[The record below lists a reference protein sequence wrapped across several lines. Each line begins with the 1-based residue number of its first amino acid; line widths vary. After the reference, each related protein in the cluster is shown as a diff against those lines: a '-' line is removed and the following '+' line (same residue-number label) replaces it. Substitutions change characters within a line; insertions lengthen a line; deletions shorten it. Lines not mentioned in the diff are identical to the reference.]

1 MAVKLPPDSWIAQVI
16 TLKGFQDRVYSK
28 IDGSVLGYVK
38 DDKFVQT
45 VDKLP
50 VAKTKQKSEKDKIFA
65 TKIRELAA
73 LNAITSLEFDSEYY
87 RSVAENSKK
96 PAAERKKALA
106 EYKKIEAEIA
116 AKKEEAK
123 VAETAVKTLT
133 SEKTAAE
140 TTKTAGKRAAELEKE
155 YAKLQADSK
164 LIIDPKSGS
173 AENLKNKMDKLV
185 TEYRSVYSKLVG
197 VPISLTAAKLQI
209 KSKLPK
215 PVATK
220 PTGPTGPAA
229 AKPTGPTGPT
239 VITKPTGPTGPTKAV
254 TPTGPTGPTKAVT
267 PTGPTGPTKTVTPTG
282 PTGGTGSTGGA
293 SSIFNP
299 DPNAAVGGP
308 GVGIQAVEGGPGS
321 ATQATTPLDVL
332 LKQTEFWYDLPDY
345 IFKLDPALGKL
356 LVQAVA
362 EGWDDAKFLA
372 KAKLTPWWQKN
383 AESVR
388 TKIVNRA
395 KYDELRAAGEDVKNT
410 EYGIYLDGQMRTIK
424 AQAKQMSGVTLTD
437 AQAQSIAQKIYDGNL
452 ENDALAINALL
463 VPYLGKVTSIVG
475 TGVSNTSFGGDA
487 LKNYQILQGIAK
499 ANGFSIRDIL
509 PNISALAAG
518 GDLETA
524 VLRGL
529 ADGSLDINRI
539 AQDARVLAAAGQPEY
554 VRGLLNQG
562 YDLQDV
568 YAPYRNQMGSILE
581 LDPNTIDLNDATLRS
596 AITDKG
602 DMNLYDFK
610 KLLKQDKRWQYTASA
625 KEEVSDATLGILR
638 DFGFQG

>member
-1 MAVKLPPDSWIAQVI
+1 
-16 TLKGFQDRVYSK
+16 
-28 IDGSVLGYVK
+28 VL
-38 DDKFVQT
+38 F
-45 VDKLP
+45 
-50 VAKTKQKSEKDKIFA
+50 
-65 TKIRELAA
+65 
-73 LNAITSLEFDSEYY
+73 
-87 RSVAENSKK
+87 RS
-96 PAAERKKALA
+96 
-106 EYKKIEAEIA
+106 
-116 AKKEEAK
+116 
-123 VAETAVKTLT
+123 
-133 SEKTAAE
+133 
-140 TTKTAGKRAAELEKE
+140 
-155 YAKLQADSK
+155 
-164 LIIDPKSGS
+164 
-173 AENLKNKMDKLV
+173 
-185 TEYRSVYSKLVG
+185 
-197 VPISLTAAKLQI
+197 AKLQI

-220 PTGPTGPAA
+220 PTGPTGP
-229 AKPTGPTGPT
+229 T
-239 VITKPTGPTGPTKAV
+239 VLTKPTGPTGPAKVV
-254 TPTGPTGPTKAVT
+254 TPKGSTGPTKLPT
-267 PTGPTGPTKTVTPTG
+267 PPAPPAPPVPPTPPVPPSGAGSAGP
-282 PTGGTGSTGGA
+282 TGGA
-293 SSIFNP
+293 SSMFNP

-308 GVGIQAVEGGPGS
+308 GVGTQAVEGGPGS
-321 ATQATTPLDVL
+321 ATAAVTPLDVL

-345 IFKLDPALGKL
+345 IFKLDPKLGEL
-356 LVQAVA
+356 LVQAVD
-362 EGWDDAKFLA
+362 EGWDEAKFLS

-383 AESVR
+383 ADTVR

-395 KYDELRAAGEDVKNT
+395 KYDELKAAGEDVKNT
-410 EYGIYLDGQMRTIK
+410 EYGMYLDGQIRAIK

-437 AQAQSIAQKIYDGNL
+437 LQAQSIAQKIYDGNL
-452 ENDALAINALL
+452 EDDALAINALL

-475 TGVSNTSFGGDA
+475 NGVSNTSFGGDA
-487 LKNYQILQGIAK
+487 LKNYQTLQGIAK

-539 AQDARVLAAAGQPEY
+539 SQDARMLAASGQPEY

-610 KLLKQDKRWQYTASA
+610 KLLKQDKRWQYTANA

>member
-1 MAVKLPPDSWIAQVI
+1 MAVKLPQ
-16 TLKGFQDRVYSK
+16 
-28 IDGSVLGYVK
+28 
-38 DDKFVQT
+38 
-45 VDKLP
+45 
-50 VAKTKQKSEKDKIFA
+50 SEKDKIFA
-65 TKIRELAA
+65 AKTRQLAA
-73 LNAITSLEFDSEYY
+73 LNAITSMEFDAEYY

-96 PAAERKKALA
+96 TAAERKKALA

-116 AKKEEAK
+116 AKKKEAR

-133 SEKTAAE
+133 AEKTAAE
-140 TTKTAGKRAAELEKE
+140 TAKTAGKRAAELEKE
-155 YAKLQADSK
+155 YAKLQEESK

-173 AENLKNKMDKLV
+173 AENLKIKMDKLV

-197 VPISLTAAKLQI
+197 SPISLTAARLQI

-215 PVATK
+215 PVTTTK
-220 PTGPTGPAA
+220 STGPTGPAA

-239 VITKPTGPTGPTKAV
+239 KAVTSTGPTGPTKVV
-254 TPTGPTGPTKAVT
+254 TS
-267 PTGPTGPTKTVTPTG
+267 TGPTGPTKTVTSTGPTG
-282 PTGGTGSTGGA
+282 PTKAPTLTGPTGSTGPTTVTGPTA
-293 SSIFNP
+293 P
-299 DPNAAVGGP
+299 AAP
-308 GVGIQAVEGGPGS
+308 L
-321 ATQATTPLDVL
+321 TPLDKL

-345 IFKLDPALGKL
+345 IFKIDVDPKTGQPGEIGRL
-356 LVQAVA
+356 LQEAVVG
-362 EGWDDAKFLA
+362 EWDNNKFLS
-372 KAKLTPWWQKN
+372 KLQLTKWWQKN
-383 AESVR
+383 APTLR
-388 TKIVNRA
+388 TRIIDRE
-395 KYDELRAAGEDVKNT
+395 KYNDLLAAGEDVTNT
-410 EYGIYLDGQMRTIK
+410 EYGLYLSKQINAVK
-424 AQAKQMSGVTLTD
+424 AQAKQTTGVTLTD
-437 AQAQSIAQKIYDGNL
+437 AQAQSVAQKIYDGFL
-452 ENDALAINALL
+452 DDDPLAINALI
-463 VPYLGKVTSIVG
+463 VPYLGKTTSIVG
-475 TGVSNTSFGGDA
+475 NGVSVSSFGGDA

-499 ANGFSIRDIL
+499 ANGFSIKDIL
-509 PNISALAAG
+509 PNISALTAG

-539 AQDARVLAAAGQPEY
+539 SQDARMLAASGQPEY

-581 LDPNTIDLNDATLRS
+581 LDPNTIDLNDPTLRS

-625 KEEVSDATLGILR
+625 KEEVADATLGILR